1 MRANTHGWMHNS
13 LQAARGKDAILGH
26 GRIDFNIFGTQLAQV
41 RFIGE
46 WQTRQEAQ
54 MFDDANAHVPAT
66 IDEASAQWLV
76 DRLADTIGH
85 TVEMDAVDFEV
96 GYTGCND
103 GLCPRIEASVDDN
116 GDCYRVG
123 VCDVFDPSTIEVVI
137 GA

>member
-26 GRIDFNIFGTQLAQV
+26 GRIDFNIQDSHLAQV

-46 WQTRQEAQ
+46 WQSRSHPQ
-54 MFDDANAHVPAT
+54 MFEDANAHVPAT
-66 IDEASAQWLV
+66 IDDRAAQWLV
-76 DRLADTIGH
+76 DKLTEAIGH
-85 TVEMDAVDFEV
+85 AVDMETVEFEV

-116 GDCYRVG
+116 GDCYTVAA
-123 VCDVFDPSTIEVVI
+123 CDVFDPSTIEVVV